1 MNRKLAWLF
10 PAALAGLLAVSLSTA
25 ACGDDDDDD
34 DNGGAPNEVQLS
46 KADNGKTVTVAM
58 NGTVIVALASNPST
72 GYSWAV
78 VATEPANLEL
88 EGEPTYVPPG
98 STTPVVGA
106 AGTEVFTFKAIRTG
120 SSKLSMAYARSFE
133 TGVAPVETF
142 EVTVEVE

>member
-10 PAALAGLLAVSLSTA
+10 PAAVAGLLAVPFATA

-34 DNGGAPNEVQLS
+34 GGGAPAEVQLT
-46 KADNGKTVTVAM
+46 KADNGKTVTVAL

-88 EGEPTYVPPG
+88 DGEPTYVPPG

-106 AGTEVFTFKAIRTG
+106 AGTEVFTFKAIETG
-120 SSKLSMAYARSFE
+120 TSKLSMAYARSFE
-133 TGVAPVETF
+133 TGVAPEETF
-142 EVTVEVE
+142 EVTVKVE

>member
-1 MNRKLAWLF
+1 MTRKRTWLF
-10 PAALAGLLAVSLSTA
+10 PAALAGLLAISLSAT
-25 ACGDDDDDD
+25 ACGDDDDD
-34 DNGGAPNEVQLS
+34 NGDAPTEVQLT
-46 KADNGKTVTVAM
+46 KADDGKTVTVAM
-58 NGTVIVALASNPST
+58 DGTVIVALAANPST

-106 AGTEVFTFKAIRTG
+106 AGTEVFTFKATKTG
-120 SSKLSMAYARSFE
+120 SSKLSMAYTRSFE

-142 EVTVEVE
+142 EVTVKVE